1 MNLLKNVSRI
11 IIGLVFMFSGAVK
24 AIDPLGSAYKFGDY
38 FQAFHLDFLQPLAL
52 ALGIILCTAEFVA
65 GFSVLSGYRI
75 KTGVWGVMLLMIIF
89 TPLTLVLA
97 LTNPVSDCGCFGD
110 AIHLTNWQT
119 FGKNVILLIP
129 ALFLFINRNKL
140 PGVCEP
146 RREWNAIISVSVFF
160 VIFSLLNLRYLQ
172 LFDFLPYKTGNNI
185 PEGMMIPEDAP
196 ADEYLSTF
204 IYEKDGVQKEFTL
217 ENYPADD
224 TTWVFVDQ
232 ISVLV
237 KKGYIPPIHD
247 FAITTTQGDDI
258 TDWILTNPGYTM
270 IMISTKLN
278 EAAQEHLEKGFEL
291 GEWCNEKGM
300 SFYVVTA
307 SGSDVVMNYQNSLI
321 FCTADEITLKTII
334 RSNPGYMLLRDGNI
348 MGKWSWATLP
358 PKENFVNDMTDAE
371 LQKMTRKPPVLVVYS
386 LALAALVL
394 FLLVSQFFVVGKNR
408 KKEVQ
413 QKDQK

>member
-1 MNLLKNVSRI
+1 MNLLKNVNRI

-38 FQAFHLDFLQPLAL
+38 FQAFHLDFLQPFAL

-358 PKENFVNDMTDAE
+358 PKENFVNDMTAAE

-413 QKDQK
+413 QKDQ

>member
-1 MNLLKNVSRI
+1 
-11 IIGLVFMFSGAVK
+11 
-24 AIDPLGSAYKFGDY
+24 
-38 FQAFHLDFLQPLAL
+38 
-52 ALGIILCTAEFVA
+52 
-65 GFSVLSGYRI
+65 
-75 KTGVWGVMLLMIIF
+75 
-89 TPLTLVLA
+89 
-97 LTNPVSDCGCFGD
+97 
-110 AIHLTNWQT
+110 
-119 FGKNVILLIP
+119 
-129 ALFLFINRNKL
+129 
-140 PGVCEP
+140 
-146 RREWNAIISVSVFF
+146 
-160 VIFSLLNLRYLQ
+160 
-172 LFDFLPYKTGNNI
+172 
-185 PEGMMIPEDAP
+185 MMIPEDAP

-413 QKDQK
+413 QKDQ